1 MDATPQKVMPVL
13 KQARDRG
20 AGVIGMKIFGAGAL
34 TSERQ
39 RQQSLEYVWKSG
51 NVDAMTIGFE
61 SVGEIRDAIN
71 RTTHVLQG

>member
-1 MDATPQKVMPVL
+1 MPVL
-13 KQARDRG
+13 KQAHDRG

-34 TSERQ
+34 AKEQQ

-61 SVGEIRDAIN
+61 STDQISDAIN
-71 RTTHVLQG
+71 RVNQVLKG